1 MLAGRGGG
9 GSRGPCLAGGLLGAM
24 SISPGAAEV
33 VTCSGGMLHGFS
45 ICASRHRGSHSM
57 RTQWVRLTP
66 NVLCICVKCVAVCEH
81 RLQAG
86 PCTLR
91 GITCALSTPDS
102 AEAPA
107 ALAVTIISYV
117 LAFGRTYQTSNFA
130 LALISPRPFRKF
142 VEISMPTTLTSLP
155 ARLETYSCSLSL
167 TLERVFHRE

>member
-1 MLAGRGGG
+1 MPYSVMKPKTIWYPMPT
-9 GSRGPCLAGGLLGAM
+9 SRPALLNANGNA
-24 SISPGAAEV
+24 SIPAPMIE
-33 VTCSGGMLHGFS
+33 FN
-45 ICASRHRGSHSM
+45 R
-57 RTQWVRLTP
+57 
-66 NVLCICVKCVAVCEH
+66 
-81 RLQAG
+81 
-86 PCTLR
+86 
-91 GITCALSTPDS
+91 LSTPDS

-167 TLERVFHRE
+167 TLERASHRE